1 MKTIEVNNI
10 KYDIV
15 KDVNDAVDEE
25 QIKERLTDYFYDY
38 DFVVGDWAYSKLRLK
53 GFYKKDNKKVSK
65 INNIDNLDNYIENYC
80 AYGCKYFVLEKKEVK
95 K

>member
-1 MKTIEVNNI
+1 MKTIIVNDI
-10 KYDIV
+10 KYDVI

-25 QIKERLTDYFYDY
+25 QIKERLTDYFYEFDY
-38 DFVVGDWAYSKLRLK
+38 VVGDWAYSKLRLK
-53 GFYKKDNKKVSK
+53 GFYNKDNKKVSK
-65 INNIDNLDNYIENYC
+65 INNIANLDNYIENYC